1 MFGIFRFL
9 HTHKRCH
16 PDIALNLAVTTF
28 AFSLFSRVPGDSL
41 PSRATQLVN
50 TLKGTYGRVSKRA
63 QQTTTFTSPAS
74 SVSVCR
80 LRRAT
85 NTIIITAGIRRSRL
99 RGSNGDALSR
109 NPASPPS
116 SFHRYFLH
124 FAAFQIPP
132 LLLFFSVTRP
142 VARLICDE
150 TDRPSA
156 AVKAPR
162 PTHDQKRQAPLNK
175 TE

>member
-1 MFGIFRFL
+1 MFGIFGFL
-9 HTHKRCH
+9 HTHAKWCH

-28 AFSLFSRVPGDSL
+28 VFFSLPPPRLRVPGDSL

-50 TLKGTYGRVSKRA
+50 TLKVTYGRVSKRA

-74 SVSVCR
+74 SVSVSR

-109 NPASPPS
+109 NPASPLLPFTIIS
-116 SFHRYFLH
+116 C
-124 FAAFQIPP
+124 I
-132 LLLFFSVTRP
+132 LLLFKFLRR
-142 VARLICDE
+142 RLICDE

-156 AVKAPR
+156 MVKAPR
-162 PTHDQKRQAPLNK
+162 HTHDQKRQASLNK